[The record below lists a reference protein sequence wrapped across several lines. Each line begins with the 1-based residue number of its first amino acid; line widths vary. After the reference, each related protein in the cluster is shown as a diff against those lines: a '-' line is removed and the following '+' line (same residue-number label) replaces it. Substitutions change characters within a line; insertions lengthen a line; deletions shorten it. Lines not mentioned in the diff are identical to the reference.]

1 MYERCERLRPTLFRL
16 ASDTG
21 DDDDA
26 LGKLPLCP
34 GGRGRPLYL
43 CYLEGDGMGVRCSG
57 HWPGKE
63 GMACFPEGSMLE
75 QEVSSRRESVD
86 AV

>member
-26 LGKLPLCP
+26 LGKLPLGP
-34 GGRGRPLYL
+34 GGRGHPLYL
-43 CYLEGDGMGVRCSG
+43 CCLEGDGWASG
-57 HWPGKE
+57 ALATGLRRKAWPAFQEDLGLSKKSAA
-63 GMACFPEGSMLE
+63 GMKA
-75 QEVSSRRESVD
+75 
-86 AV
+86 